1 MPPGQ
6 LECQGHSR
14 SGGRGPRSAPYGPY
28 KLGIASTLRAARLEV
43 IEATTVAVMNGALAA
58 RAQAATAAYR
68 ANAVEAQK
76 KQELKKTQQ
85 PKPKS

>member
-1 MPPGQ
+1 VQNEGPCKPLVYVKALLQPSGRHG
-6 LECQGHSR
+6 LE
-14 SGGRGPRSAPYGPY
+14 
-28 KLGIASTLRAARLEV
+28 L
-43 IEATTVAVMNGALAA
+43 IESTTVAVMNGALAA

-76 KQELKKTQQ
+76 KQKLKKAQQQ